1 MKSGDD
7 SPGPVATGAVPGVP
21 ILISVDELAQRL
33 SDDPPH
39 LLDVRWTL
47 ADPDGSAAYRAGHIP
62 GAVYVDL
69 DAELSDHS
77 VPGRG
82 RHPLPSAAA
91 LQASARRWGLNP
103 DEPVVVYDDW
113 SAQAAAR
120 AWWLLRAAG
129 LLDVRILDG
138 GWSAWCAAGLPTESG
153 EVAPQQGSLRIVA
166 LDAMPVVSADE
177 IATQAL
183 SAEYL
188 VLDARAAARYRGD
201 EEPLDPRAGHI
212 PGAVSAPTADNL
224 TADGAFRSAA
234 DLRARFAELGA
245 GRVPVTVYCG
255 SGITA
260 AHEIAALA
268 IAGHTAALFPG
279 SWSEWSGDPARP
291 VATGP

>member
-1 MKSGDD
+1 MS
-7 SPGPVATGAVPGVP
+7 SPQTPV
-21 ILISVDELAQRL
+21 LISVGDLVQQL
-33 SDDPPH
+33 SQGPPR

-47 ADPDGSAAYRAGHIP
+47 AAPDGAAAYRAGHIP

-77 VPGRG
+77 VAGRG

-91 LQASARRWGLNP
+91 LQDSARRWGLWP
-103 DEPVVVYDDW
+103 GDPVVVYDDW
-113 SAQAAAR
+113 NAQAAAR

-129 LLDVRILDG
+129 LEDVRILNG
-138 GWSAWCAAGLPTESG
+138 GWSAWQRAGLPVESG
-153 EVAPQQGSLRIVA
+153 EMLPEPGSLTIAA
-166 LDAMPVVSADE
+166 LDAMPVVGADE
-177 IATQAL
+177 MAVQAD
-183 SAEYL
+183 SAGHV

-224 TADGAFRSAA
+224 NADGTFRSAT

-245 GRVPVTVYCG
+245 DRSTVTVYCG

-268 IAGHTAALFPG
+268 IAGHAAALFPG
-279 SWSEWSGDPARP
+279 SWSEWSSDPARP